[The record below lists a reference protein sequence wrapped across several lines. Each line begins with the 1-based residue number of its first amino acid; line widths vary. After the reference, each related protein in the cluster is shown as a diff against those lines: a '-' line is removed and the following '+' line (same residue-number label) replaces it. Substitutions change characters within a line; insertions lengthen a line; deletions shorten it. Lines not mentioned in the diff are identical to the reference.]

1 MYYYGFEYFIYLV
14 PGILLALYAQAKISS
29 AYEKYGSINSKINI
43 SGAQAAR
50 KILDASGLYDVEIK
64 MIGGRLTD
72 NYNPSNKVLSLSK
85 DVYENTSIASISIAA
100 HEVGH
105 AIQDKIDY
113 KPLRF
118 RESIVPMANLGSN
131 LSFWFIII
139 GCFFSYFLT
148 QIGVALFFFAVLFQ
162 IVTLPVEFDASRR
175 AKLAIE
181 DAGFLDQEEMKGTK
195 EVLSAA
201 ALTYVGATLTAI
213 GQFLRL
219 LALTNGG
226 RRRRWITLDKKH
238 SLS

>member
-72 NYNPSNKVLSLSK
+72 NYNPSDKVLSLSK

-131 LSFWFIII
+131 LSVWFIII

-226 RRRRWITLDKKH
+226 RRRR
-238 SLS
+238 